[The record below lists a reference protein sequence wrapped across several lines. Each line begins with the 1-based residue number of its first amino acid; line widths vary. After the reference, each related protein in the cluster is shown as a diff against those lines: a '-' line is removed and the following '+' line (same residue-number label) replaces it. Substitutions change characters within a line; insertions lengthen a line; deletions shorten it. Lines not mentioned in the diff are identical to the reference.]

1 MPFFRNLFPSL
12 SAIRKRAR
20 SKSRARLQSRRSL
33 GRRFKSDDANMTSQ
47 IMVPRAGLNSNT
59 VTIRRIGN
67 VSPVYNTNDGT
78 VSGTVVSAGSPN
90 VVYQGFV
97 TLNVLNDIAEFTGL
111 FSQYKITEIEYHIIN
126 ANYTD
131 VNIAQSTGMTLGTA
145 QRNLPIYMGAQN
157 DLLSPATVAQAQ
169 QEQGV
174 IMRDYVNQGK
184 PFILKIKNPTY
195 FTPAISDVG
204 GVVASATESRGWLN
218 TQNTNIAYRG
228 FYFAVEG
235 ASPTFSGSATP
246 QVMCTVRARI
256 TMQFRGVR

>member
-1 MPFFRNLFPSL
+1 MSQYSYRG
-12 SAIRKRAR
+12 RKRSR
-20 SKSRARLQSRRSL
+20 SQSRSRS
-33 GRRFKSDDANMTSQ
+33 RSRTPYRAPFKSDDANMTSI

-59 VTIRRIGN
+59 ITIRRIGN
-67 VSPVYNTNDGT
+67 VSPVYNTTDGT

-97 TLNVLNDIAEFTGL
+97 TLGLLNDVSEFTGL

-126 ANYTD
+126 TNYTD
-131 VNIAQSTGMTLGTA
+131 VQIAQQTGMTLGTA

-195 FTPAISDVG
+195 FTPAINDVG
-204 GVVASATESRGWLN
+204 GVVALATESRGWLN

-246 QVMCTVRARI
+246 QIMCSVRARI